1 MEADYLFHLVEI
13 GMALS
18 ILNHP
23 MTIKV
28 AKAKDDG
35 GEVSKNDRDEFHET
49 QKNLRQRILDN

>member
-1 MEADYLFHLVEI
+1 MLRSMPSTNGSALNRLLDLFLLVDI

-35 GEVSKNDRDEFHET
+35 GKVA
-49 QKNLRQRILDN
+49 